1 MSRWTKKELEH
12 LDNITFAIAILN
24 ERRQST
30 SNPYSLLNQKIS
42 ETIKELEKIKE
53 QRILDLFHKDDG
65 IIISDIVK
73 ILDAAHS
80 RYEFTPDGAITY
92 YYEKNSND
100 RTRIEIFDNGNSIS
114 VEGRIIGDLKDLKEW
129 IYRGM

>member
-1 MSRWTKKELEH
+1 MGRWTKKELEQI
-12 LDNITFAIAILN
+12 DNITFAMAILN

-42 ETIKELEKIKE
+42 KVVRELEKIKE
-53 QRILDLFHKDDG
+53 QRIADSFHKDAG
-65 IIISDIVK
+65 ITISDIVK
-73 ILDAAHS
+73 VLEAAHS

-92 YYEKNSND
+92 YYEKYSTD
-100 RTRIEIFDNGNSIS
+100 RTRIEIGDDGNSIS
-114 VEGRIIGDLKDLKEW
+114 VEGRVIGGLIELKEW